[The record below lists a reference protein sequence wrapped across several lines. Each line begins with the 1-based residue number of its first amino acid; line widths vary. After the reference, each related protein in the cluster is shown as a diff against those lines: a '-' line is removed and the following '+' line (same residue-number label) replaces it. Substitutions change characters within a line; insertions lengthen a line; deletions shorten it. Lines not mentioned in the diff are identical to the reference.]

1 MFGITASA
9 ERKRLVR
16 ADLSV
21 LEGAYL
27 RDILDQPRALEDT
40 LAALKTNDS
49 LRRIAT
55 QLQQGKLKTVILT
68 GMGASHHALHP
79 LCLELLNNGFVSMMV
94 ETSELIYYQSCL
106 LGPTAL
112 VVAVSQSGQSAEI
125 VRLLEVNEGK
135 SPIIAITNTADSPL
149 ALQANATI
157 LTRAGKESS
166 VSCKTYVTALM
177 ALQWFG
183 RVLCGSDL
191 GPTLR
196 DLSSACPATRNYLA
210 HWKDHVLSLSE
221 SMENIEGL
229 FLVGRGPSLAVVGTG
244 ALIIKES
251 THFHAEGMSSA
262 AFRHGPF
269 EMLNARI
276 FVLVFA
282 GESKTRSLNQRLLE
296 DVRNKHGR
304 AAFVA
309 EVLHPGPTA
318 LPAASAA
325 TRPILEILPVQMIT
339 LALAA
344 QAGREPGR
352 FELASKVT
360 TRE

>member
-1 MFGITASA
+1 
-9 ERKRLVR
+9 VR

-40 LAALKTNDS
+40 LAALKTNE
-49 LRRIAT
+49 LLQQIAT
-55 QLQQGKLKTVILT
+55 QLRQGKLKTVILT
-68 GMGASHHALHP
+68 GMGASYHALHP
-79 LCLELLNNGFVSMMV
+79 LYLELLSNGFTSLMV
-94 ETSELIYYQSCL
+94 ETSELIHYQNCL
-106 LGPTAL
+106 LRPTAL
-112 VVAVSQSGQSAEI
+112 VVVVSQSGRSAET

-183 RVLCGSDL
+183 HVLCGSDL
-191 GPTLR
+191 GPRQR
-196 DLSSACPATRNYLA
+196 DLSAAAPAARNYLA
-210 HWKDHVLSLSE
+210 HWKDHVLSLSQ
-221 SMENIEGL
+221 SMENIASL
-229 FLVGRGPSLAVVGTG
+229 FLVGRGPSLAAVGTG

-269 EMLNARI
+269 EMLSART
-276 FVLVFA
+276 FVVVFA
-282 GESKTRSLNQRLLE
+282 GESKTRSLNQGLLE
-296 DVRNKHGR
+296 DIRNQHGR
-304 AAFVA
+304 VEFVA
-309 EVLHPGPTA
+309 EDVHPGPTA
-318 LPAASAA
+318 LAAVSAA

-344 QAGREPGR
+344 QVGREPGR

-360 TRE
+360 TNE

>member
-1 MFGITASA
+1 
-9 ERKRLVR
+9 VR

-40 LAALKTNDS
+40 LAALKTNDP
-49 LRRIAT
+49 LQQIAS

-68 GMGASHHALHP
+68 GMGASYHALHP
-79 LCLELLNNGFVSMMV
+79 LYLELLSNGFTSLMV
-94 ETSELIYYQSCL
+94 ETSELIHYQNCL
-106 LGPTAL
+106 LRPTAL
-112 VVAVSQSGQSAEI
+112 VVVVSQSGRSAET

-149 ALQANATI
+149 ALQANAAI

-166 VSCKTYVTALM
+166 VSCKTYVTALL

-183 RVLCGSDL
+183 HVLCGSDL
-191 GPTLR
+191 GPRPR
-196 DLSSACPATRNYLA
+196 DLSAAASAARNYLA

-221 SMENIEGL
+221 SMENIASL
-229 FLVGRGPSLAVVGTG
+229 FLVGRGPSLAAVGTG

-269 EMLNARI
+269 EMLSART
-276 FVLVFA
+276 FVVVFA
-282 GESKTRSLNQRLLE
+282 GGSKTRSLNQGLLE
-296 DVRNKHGR
+296 DIRNKHGR
-304 AAFVA
+304 VEFVA
-309 EVLHPGPTA
+309 EDIDPGPTA
-318 LPAASAA
+318 LAAVSAA

-344 QAGREPGR
+344 QVGRGPGR
-352 FELASKVT
+352 FEFASKVT
-360 TRE
+360 TNE

>member
-1 MFGITASA
+1 VYGITASA
-9 ERKRLVR
+9 ERKCLVR
-16 ADLSV
+16 PDLSV

-40 LAALKTNDS
+40 LAALKTSDS
-49 LRRIAT
+49 LQQIAT

-68 GMGASHHALHP
+68 GMGASYHALHP
-79 LCLELLNNGFVSMMV
+79 LNLELLSNGFISLTV
-94 ETSELIYYQSCL
+94 ETSELIHYQNCL

-112 VVAVSQSGQSAEI
+112 VVAVSQSGRSAEI

-183 RVLCGSDL
+183 HVLCGIDL
-191 GPTLR
+191 GPR
-196 DLSSACPATRNYLA
+196 QGDLSAAPPAARNYLA
-210 HWKDHVLSLSE
+210 HWEDHVLSLSE
-221 SMENIEGL
+221 SVENIESL
-229 FLVGRGPSLAVVGTG
+229 FLVGRGPSLAAVGTG

-269 EMLNARI
+269 EMLSART

-282 GESKTRSLNQRLLE
+282 GESKTRSLNQGLLE
-296 DVRNKHGR
+296 DIRNKHGR
-304 AAFVA
+304 VAFVA
-309 EVLHPGPTA
+309 EDLHPGPTA

-344 QAGREPGR
+344 QVGREPGR

-360 TRE
+360 TNE